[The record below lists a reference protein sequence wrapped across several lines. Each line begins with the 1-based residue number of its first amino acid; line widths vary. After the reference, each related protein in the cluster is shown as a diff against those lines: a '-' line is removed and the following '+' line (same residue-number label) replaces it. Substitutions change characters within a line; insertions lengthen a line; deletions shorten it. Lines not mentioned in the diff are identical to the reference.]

1 VLLGACVSPP
11 KPQITYV
18 EKIVEV
24 KIKAPEQLRELC
36 AMYYLETEKPTA
48 EDVIVL
54 ANKMKN
60 SIAIC
65 NEVIKA
71 RNKFEDK

>member
-1 VLLGACVSPP
+1 M
-11 KPQITYV
+11 YV

-24 KIKAPEQLRELC
+24 KKKAPEQLRELC
-36 AMYYLETEKPTA
+36 EIHYLEAERVTS

-65 NEVIKA
+65 NEIIKA
-71 RNKFEDK
+71 RNEFEDK

>member
-1 VLLGACVSPP
+1 
-11 KPQITYV
+11 
-18 EKIVEV
+18 V
-24 KIKAPEQLRELC
+24 KKKAPEQLRELC

-54 ANKMKN
+54 VNKMKN

-65 NEVIKA
+65 NEIIKA
-71 RNKFEDK
+71 RNEFEDK